1 MGIHEYK
8 VSLERL
14 KRRKRDLEKRIK
26 EGKAYVVRI
35 LRSEGGHRRA
45 MARGMRAR
53 THARTLPR
61 HLWLTFIP
69 NRPSRSLRNPSTTT
83 SVRLRK
89 STKRSWTRSP
99 RFTARPRRSTRKAS
113 SSSFGISPTIPC
125 SSDGTTTSRRC
136 PSNPRDCN
144 AGEGGLQRREGN
156 CARGEGSRIEERMH
170 IRRHV
175 CVRCAE

>member
-53 THARTLPR
+53 THAL
-61 HLWLTFIP
+61 
-69 NRPSRSLRNPSTTT
+69 
-83 SVRLRK
+83 
-89 STKRSWTRSP
+89 SP
-99 RFTARPRRSTRKAS
+99 AIC
-113 SSSFGISPTIPC
+113 G
-125 SSDGTTTSRRC
+125 
-136 PSNPRDCN
+136 
-144 AGEGGLQRREGN
+144 
-156 CARGEGSRIEERMH
+156 
-170 IRRHV
+170 
-175 CVRCAE
+175 